1 LAYFGDGQFTVRIDK
16 LRSGEIRYLC
26 WHKSNSILAKPNLIL
41 RHGKVNETPN
51 GEVTEFIFHHN
62 ESTFIVEHIVSKM
75 EGGAN
80 YFFIEVTDNQQ
91 KKSTWKM
98 NQMPIP
104 KYFQ

>member
-1 LAYFGDGQFTVRIDK
+1 M
-16 LRSGEIRYLC
+16 
-26 WHKSNSILAKPNLIL
+26 AKPNLIL

-62 ESTFIVEHIVSKM
+62 ESTFTVEHIVSKM

-80 YFFIEVTDNQQ
+80 YFFIEVTDSHQ